1 MGDTFEGNLIHNV
14 ETGVTIH
21 QAASNEASYYPVS

>member
-1 MGDTFEGNLIHNV
+1 MGETLEGNLIHNL